1 MIFLIVL
8 LALIFATTAGFL
20 LALWSIQSGYLNLFD
35 SPREQQILREQLHTL
50 HTAHQ
55 LNAQAWQTRRQLQDE
70 ARTWGSGQ

>member
-1 MIFLIVL
+1 MVFLIVL
-8 LALIFATTAGFL
+8 LALVAATTSGFL

-55 LNAQAWQTRRQLQDE
+55 LNLHAWEARSQLHDE
-70 ARTWGSGQ
+70 AQTWRSGQ